1 VSGERQF
8 RLRGAVRFIEKNIVV
23 AISLAREIVDADD
36 WTDVLERRQEN
47 APAGS
52 VSGSRKGRVSRAR

>member
-1 VSGERQF
+1 VSGSSDCVEQF
-8 RLRGAVRFIEKNIVV
+8 ASSKKKDIVV

-36 WTDVLERRQEN
+36 WTDVLERRQQN

-52 VSGSRKGRVSRAR
+52 DSGSRKGRVSRAR